1 MRKVAVLGVLALV
14 VLGAVLLFIS
24 RVGGAGYQEVI
35 TLKGEGVEVTLLSRD
50 GRIKSGGN
58 SIKVVVKPPR
68 KLREF
73 YFYMPPMPGMDE
85 MRSVAKLKE
94 VEPGVYEGT
103 VNISMD
109 GPWQIRAVF
118 EDVMV
123 TKDVFVPLSK
133 TEMATDHGHTPAGA
147 HAGHIMIPKDKLQ
160 LIGVLTE
167 PVKRRK
173 LVKVFST
180 VGYIEY
186 DRSKIYDITVRAD
199 AWVEETFGRFEGE
212 YVKKGAPLMR
222 VLSPD
227 IQVALEELRLAEE
240 KGDQELI
247 RKAREKLEYLKI
259 KEIVRSPVNGVI
271 IEKKVFEGGYV
282 REGQTAYRIADIGN
296 VWIVAELPLNL
307 AGYVSTGSRVKVIPE
322 EYPQTEITGRVDY
335 IFPEADPLAKTVK
348 VRIQAENV
356 GLRLKPRAL
365 ADVIFEVPIGE
376 VLAVPETA
384 VVDTGKRTLVFVEV
398 DQGMFAPRM
407 VKLGKKAEGYY
418 EVKHGLKEGEKVV
431 VKGTFLIDSEAQI
444 RGVYGTGSSGHQHH

>member
-1 MRKVAVLGVLALV
+1 M
-14 VLGAVLLFIS
+14 
-24 RVGGAGYQEVI
+24 
-35 TLKGEGVEVTLLSRD
+35 
-50 GRIKSGGN
+50 
-58 SIKVVVKPPR
+58 
-68 KLREF
+68 
-73 YFYMPPMPGMDE
+73 
-85 MRSVAKLKE
+85 
-94 VEPGVYEGT
+94 YEGT

-173 LVKVFST
+173 ARQGLLNCLRV
-180 VGYIEY
+180 YR
-186 DRSKIYDITVRAD
+186 RSIVTGPRSYDITSQG
-199 AWVEETFGRFEGE
+199 GRLERKTLPASSRPE
-212 YVKKGAPLMR
+212 YVQKGAAPLMR

-307 AGYVSTGSRVKVIPE
+307 AGYMLGSRSRSPRR
-322 EYPQTEITGRVDY
+322 YPRS
-335 IFPEADPLAKTVK
+335 
-348 VRIQAENV
+348 R
-356 GLRLKPRAL
+356 R
-365 ADVIFEVPIGE
+365 
-376 VLAVPETA
+376 
-384 VVDTGKRTLVFVEV
+384 
-398 DQGMFAPRM
+398 
-407 VKLGKKAEGYY
+407 
-418 EVKHGLKEGEKVV
+418 
-431 VKGTFLIDSEAQI
+431 
-444 RGVYGTGSSGHQHH
+444 